1 MLSRIVE
8 VLMDV
13 VAIVTGQP
21 HGPTRQPHQSV

>member
-1 MLSRIVE
+1 MFSEIIE

-21 HGPTRQPHQSV
+21 HGRMPLPSRRY